1 MKILILEDD
10 VNRVMQFRETLQPHT
25 LCFTDRPGDAI
36 HLLKNMPWD
45 VLFLDHDLGG
55 QVYQESGPGTGYEV
69 AEFLEQNPDLMPPNI
84 IIHSLNFP
92 GAEKMAQAL
101 RGKVTRFP
109 FAWTKKATEIFPFL
123 KSEENSK

>member
-10 VNRVMQFRETLQPHT
+10 MERVEQFHKNLQPHT
-25 LCFTDRPGDAI
+25 LFFTDRTGDAI
-36 HLLKNMPWD
+36 HLLKTQKWD

-69 AEFLEQNPDLMPPNI
+69 AGFLEQNPDLMPPNI
-84 IIHSLNFP
+84 VIHSLNFP

-101 RGKVTRFP
+101 RWKATRFP
-109 FAWTKKATEIFPFL
+109 FAWTKKAAEIFPFL
-123 KSEENSK
+123 KNEEKSK